1 MRRPVSNL
9 GRSSKRGRKNHSA
22 SQTAVSLHYNMYYKN
37 WLPLT
42 RTSKNIFQWYFHI
55 FKVHFSCVWTF
66 DAHLFLWWA
75 TEVNMFKIRDGV
87 NKIEVSMI
95 STWNRWNFWE
105 IILNKNCIQ
114 LCQFC
119 MVIRFF
125 IPPTTANDLRLRRI
139 SIPDVIH
146 YLCISYLRSWETA
159 NISYLMLSAKQG
171 NYWYHYIVISM
182 ILSLTRKWTRDL
194 LHSKPVLHH

>member
-1 MRRPVSNL
+1 MLLGTIDLRSCSIRVKGNWSTRRKPTCLTWWPHDHLTLNL
-9 GRSSKRGRKNHSA
+9 GRNSKRGRQNHSA

-114 LCQFC
+114 RCLFC

-125 IPPTTANDLRLRRI
+125 SSLRLRPMT
-139 SIPDVIH
+139 SGFKGF
-146 YLCISYLRSWETA
+146 LSQ
-159 NISYLMLSAKQG
+159 MLSIILVFLILGLEKQS
-171 NYWYHYIVISM
+171 IF
-182 ILSLTRKWTRDL
+182 
-194 LHSKPVLHH
+194 PF

>member
-105 IILNKNCIQ
+105 IIFNKIAFNCVSSAWS
-114 LCQFC
+114 F
-119 MVIRFF
+119 VFSS
-125 IPPTTANDLRLRRI
+125 PPQRPMTSGFEGFL
-139 SIPDVIH
+139 SQ
-146 YLCISYLRSWETA
+146 
-159 NISYLMLSAKQG
+159 MLSIIFVFPILGLEKQP
-171 NYWYHYIVISM
+171 
-182 ILSLTRKWTRDL
+182 TF
-194 LHSKPVLHH
+194 PF